1 MTTSNSSVNVSQ
13 PQIPVF
19 KGDSYEFWSIKM
31 KTLFRSQDLWDLVDK
46 GCAYSTSEE
55 TTNKENQKRD
65 AKALFF
71 IQQAVDETIFSRI
84 AAANSAK
91 EAWDTLKTYQMR
103 AYRDKVADDIVVA
116 KIQRS
121 LSSKFDNVVAAIKE

>member
-19 KGDSYEFWSIKM
+19 
-31 KTLFRSQDLWDLVDK
+31 RSQDLWDLVDK
-46 GCAYSTSEE
+46 GCADSTSEE
-55 TTNKENQKRD
+55 TTNKANQKRD

-71 IQQAVDETIFSRI
+71 IQQSVDETIFSRI

-91 EAWDTLKTYQMR
+91 EAWDTLKTEY
-103 AYRDKVADDIVVA
+103 
-116 KIQRS
+116 
-121 LSSKFDNVVAAIKE
+121 

>member
-46 GCAYSTSEE
+46 GCADSTSEE
-55 TTNKENQKRD
+55 TTNMENQKRD
-65 AKALFF
+65 AKALVLRFC
-71 IQQAVDETIFSRI
+71 QA
-84 AAANSAK
+84 
-91 EAWDTLKTYQMR
+91 MR
-103 AYRDKVADDIVVA
+103 AYGDKVADEIVVA
-116 KIQRS
+116 KILSS
-121 LSSKFDNVVAAIKE
+121 LSSKFDHVVAAIEE